1 MPSINLSHAY
11 LAPRATAGSRGAG
24 TEHIVLAVQMLL
36 LGLRGP
42 IQFRS
47 AQVSSEVWPGAA
59 RAETGAHSSTGGKR
73 RSWRTSCFS
82 QSSGMNPRGTVL
94 TERGSPRLTQ
104 SWLGLKTRGRSP
116 MWVPDTLSTPHW
128 PSERESMQPSANDH
142 RIAFLSVARTNKRWH

>member
-47 AQVSSEVWPGAA
+47 AQVSSEKAWPGAA

-94 TERGSPRLTQ
+94 TERGSPRGSQRAGWVLR
-104 SWLGLKTRGRSP
+104 RG
-116 MWVPDTLSTPHW
+116 D
-128 PSERESMQPSANDH
+128 DH
-142 RIAFLSVARTNKRWH
+142 RCEFRTLCPLHIGHQRGNQCNPVQMTTESHSFP